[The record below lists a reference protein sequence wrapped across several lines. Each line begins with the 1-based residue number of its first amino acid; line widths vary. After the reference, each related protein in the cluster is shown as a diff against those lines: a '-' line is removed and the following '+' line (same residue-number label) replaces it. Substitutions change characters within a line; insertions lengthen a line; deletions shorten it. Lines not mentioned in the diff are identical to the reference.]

1 MERWQETWEEA
12 GRPSAG
18 KFRAAALLEGVRIS
32 KSDAEDFVKQQSV
45 SQVFKPPPRSTGKVT
60 ATSENS
66 RCQIDLMDHTKF
78 VRSSNRKYHFILI
91 FMMFSVASYMLYL
104 GRIRLLARH

>member
-1 MERWQETWEEA
+1 MAGRIQLLHQIWEDA

-18 KFRAAALLEGVRIS
+18 KFKAAALLEGVHIS

-60 ATSENS
+60 ATSENQ
-66 RCQIDLMDHTKF
+66 RWQIDLVDHTKF
-78 VRSSNRKYHFILI
+78 VRSSNRNYRFILI
-91 FMMFSVASYMLYL
+91 AIDIFSRRTA
-104 GRIRLLARH
+104 AR